1 MILDD
6 IAQAEWQLQRDE
18 DRFEDDID
26 SQYPIE
32 EFVEEKEQTPE
43 ENDAMW
49 EKWQEEWA
57 SGKTEF

>member
-18 DRFEDDID
+18 NRFEDAID

-32 EFVEEKEQTPE
+32 EFVEEEEQTPE

-49 EKWQEEWA
+49 KKWQEEWD
-57 SGKTEF
+57 SGKSEF